1 MQCYAIASGPRW
13 VTGFFNTV
21 NREVRMQ
28 IQVNTDRNIE
38 GTSELKAQA
47 ESIVNRI
54 LERFSEQIT
63 RVELHLRD
71 ENSASRE
78 TSNDKR
84 CLLEARVAGQQPL
97 SVTEN
102 ADTVEQAITGAA
114 RKMVTALERALSK
127 QSPRG

>member
-1 MQCYAIASGPRW
+1 
-13 VTGFFNTV
+13 
-21 NREVRMQ
+21 MQ

-38 GTSELKAQA
+38 GSVALTRQSE
-47 ESIVNRI
+47 EIVTRI
-54 LERFSEQIT
+54 LDRFSDQIT

-84 CLLEARVAGQQPL
+84 CMLEVRLAGQQPI

-114 RKMVTALERALSK
+114 RKAVSALDTALGR
-127 QSPRG
+127 QSRRD